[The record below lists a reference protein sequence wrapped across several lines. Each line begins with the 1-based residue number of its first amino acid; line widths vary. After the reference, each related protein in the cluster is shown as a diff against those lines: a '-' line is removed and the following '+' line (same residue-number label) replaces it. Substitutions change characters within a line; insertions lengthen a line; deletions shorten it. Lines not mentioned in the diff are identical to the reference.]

1 MSRNDYMVEEENN
14 AFYQVEY
21 NLIAASLGSM
31 SQGAREVH
39 NTLNSMTGV
48 DDSNHPRHIQ
58 NNEAFV
64 EGFKAAHKYYGKPN
78 AVIVSLVDVG
88 SNVFDHM
95 FMLEDLEVS
104 GQDTIFKSCFG

>member
-1 MSRNDYMVEEENN
+1 VQRFIKIADNVINYPHRQKKRLTMSRNDYMVEEENN

-48 DDSNHPRHIQ
+48 EDSNYPRHI
-58 NNEAFV
+58 
-64 EGFKAAHKYYGKPN
+64 
-78 AVIVSLVDVG
+78 
-88 SNVFDHM
+88 
-95 FMLEDLEVS
+95 
-104 GQDTIFKSCFG
+104 